1 MQPLFIMI
9 LNNFLLQVLH
19 FSRTGLHI
27 LILRIL
33 IVVLYAGKLAA
44 SATSEISGQVQNE
57 QGDGIPGVHI
67 YIEDTRWGTVT
78 NAKGFFL
85 LEKIPVGEYKLIAK
99 SVGFEPFSLL
109 IELNES
115 QAEITIH
122 LKAAFRVLKG
132 LTIESISITGG
143 ADRLNDIP
151 GSVQFISPKE
161 LAKFN
166 SNDIMQILRNIPG
179 VNLQEED
186 GFGLRPNIGLRGT
199 GVERSSKITIM
210 EDGILIA
217 PAPYVAPS
225 AYYFPSVGRMQGIE
239 VRKGSSQI
247 KYGPYTTGG
256 AINLISTSIPDDFM
270 GRVHLYGGSF
280 GKRSLHAFAGDASE
294 HVGFIVETYQSAA
307 EGFKELDNNG
317 DTGFKTEDYLMK
329 FRVNASED
337 ANVFQALIFSAGK
350 YRERSFETYLGLTD
364 MDFNENPLRRYAG
377 SQKDVMNADHGQ
389 LSVTYL
395 VKPSDQ
401 LSISATAYKTD
412 FFRNW
417 YKLDK
422 VKSTNSSEYIV
433 IGDILGNPGIYTSE
447 MEILKGTDSP
457 EEGLALI
464 ANNRNYYAKG
474 IQFQANWLLPDR
486 MHDFDLGLRIHQDQ
500 IDRFQWRDWYRM
512 QNGVMML
519 TRAGIHGT
527 ESNRVET
534 ADAIASYIQ
543 YRFQVA
549 NWKLS
554 PGIRY
559 EHIEMNRMDYGKN
572 DPDRTGKDITFREN
586 RVNVWIP
593 GIGIEYEISPEFNLF
608 TGIHKGFSPPGTKK
622 GTNPEISI
630 NYETGGRFN
639 RTNLE
644 FSTILFYNHNQNM
657 LGSDLAASGGT
668 GAGDL
673 FNGGEANSSGIEIS
687 IQYRYL
693 PYPNSIISFPFSMS
707 YTYTHAVF
715 LNDFE
720 SENSAWGNVKAG
732 DNLPYIS
739 PNQLVINAGVE
750 HPKYSLNLSSRYA
763 SPMRTVA
770 GQGQLD
776 PFQSTGNSFLLDLS
790 VKYNLSWRI
799 GFFGSV
805 QNLTNNTYIVAR
817 RPAGVRPAMPR
828 NFTVGI
834 MANF

>member
-1 MQPLFIMI
+1 MRM
-9 LNNFLLQVLH
+9 LH
-19 FSRTGLHI
+19 FPGTGLHI
-27 LILRIL
+27 PILRIL
-33 IVVLYAGKLAA
+33 MAVLFAGKLAA
-44 SATSEISGQVQNE
+44 SAPGEISGQVLNE
-57 QGDGIPGVHI
+57 QGDGIHGVHI

-78 NAKGFFL
+78 NAEGFFL
-85 LEKIPVGEYKLIAK
+85 LGKIPAGEYKLVAK

-115 QAEITIH
+115 KVEITIH
-122 LKAAFRVLKG
+122 LKEGFQVLKG

-143 ADRLNDIP
+143 EDRLNDIP
-151 GSVQFISPKE
+151 GSAQFISPKE
-161 LAKFN
+161 LARFN

-199 GVERSSKITIM
+199 GVERSSKITVM

-225 AYYFPSVGRMQGIE
+225 AYYFPSAGRMQGIE

-280 GKRSLHAFAGDASE
+280 GKRTLHAFAGDASE
-294 HVGFIVETYQSAA
+294 HVGFIAETYQSAA
-307 EGFKELDNNG
+307 DGFKELDNNG
-317 DTGFKTEDYLMK
+317 DTGFKTEDYLLK
-329 FRVNASED
+329 FRINTSEE
-337 ANVFQALIFSAGK
+337 ANVFQALSFSAGK
-350 YRERSFETYLGLTD
+350 YKERSFETYLGLTD
-364 MDFNENPLRRYAG
+364 ADFDENPLRRYAG
-377 SQKDVMNADHGQ
+377 SQKDVMNARHGQ
-389 LSVTYL
+389 LSLSYVM
-395 VKPSDQ
+395 KPSDQ
-401 LSISATAYKTD
+401 LSITATAYKTD

-422 VKSTNSSEYIV
+422 VKSSDSSGYAGISN
-433 IGDILGNPGIYTSE
+433 ILADPENYMSE
-447 MEILKGTDSP
+447 LKILKGADSP
-457 EEGLALI
+457 EDALAVK

-474 IQFQANWLLPDR
+474 IQFQASWQLPDG
-486 MHDFDLGLRIHQDQ
+486 MHDFDFGLRIHQDQ
-500 IDRFQWRDWYRM
+500 IDRFQWRDWYKM
-512 QNGVMML
+512 QNGAMMM
-519 TRAGIHGT
+519 TRTGIHGT

-559 EHIEMNRMDYGKN
+559 EKIDMNRMDYGID
-572 DPDRTGKDITFREN
+572 DPERTGKDLKVREN
-586 RVNVWIP
+586 NVDVWIP
-593 GIGIEYEISPEFNLF
+593 GIGIEYEISPAWKVF
-608 TGIHKGFSPPGTKK
+608 TGIHKGFSPPGTKE
-622 GTNPEISI
+622 GTNPEISV
-630 NYETGGRFN
+630 NYETGVRHN
-639 RTNLE
+639 TTNFE
-644 FSTILFYNHNQNM
+644 FSAILFYTHYQNL
-657 LGSDLAASGGT
+657 LGTDLAASGGT
-668 GAGDL
+668 GTGDL
-673 FNGGEANSSGIEIS
+673 FNGGEANSSGIEFGM
-687 IQYRYL
+687 QYRYL

-707 YTYTHAVF
+707 YTYTQAVF

-720 SENSAWGNVKAG
+720 SENDAWGNVKAG

-739 PNQLVINAGVE
+739 PNQLVINAGME
-750 HPKYSLNLSSRYA
+750 HPKYNINLSSRYA

-770 GQGQLD
+770 GQGKMER
-776 PFQSTGNSFLLDLS
+776 FESTDTSFILDLS
-790 VKYNLSWRI
+790 VQYNLSWRI

-805 QNLTNNTYIVAR
+805 HNLTNHTFIVAR

-834 MANF
+834 KANF